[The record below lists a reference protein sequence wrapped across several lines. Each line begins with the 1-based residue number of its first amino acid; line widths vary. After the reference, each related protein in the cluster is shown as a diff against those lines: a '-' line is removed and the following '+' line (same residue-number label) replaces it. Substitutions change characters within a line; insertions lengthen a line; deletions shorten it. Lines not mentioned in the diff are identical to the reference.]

1 MKARISELI
10 EHLGFSQAQFADQI
24 GVKRSIINHILTGRN
39 KPSLEVV
46 MKILSTYKQ
55 LSPDWLIY
63 GEEPM
68 MRIKGERKEVVATAS
83 EMKKNVHHITI
94 YYDDNTYSNYYPD
107 NKN

>member
-1 MKARISELI
+1 MKDRISELI

-24 GVKRSIINHILTGRN
+24 GVKRSIISHILTGRN
-39 KPSLEVV
+39 NPSLEVV

-63 GEEPM
+63 GEDPM
-68 MRIKGERKEVVATAS
+68 MRTRGERKETAAAAP

-107 NKN
+107 QKD